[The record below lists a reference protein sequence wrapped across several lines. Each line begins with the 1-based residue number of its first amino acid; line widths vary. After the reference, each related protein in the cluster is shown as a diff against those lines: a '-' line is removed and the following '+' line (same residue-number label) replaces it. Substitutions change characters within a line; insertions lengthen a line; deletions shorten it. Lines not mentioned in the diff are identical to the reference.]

1 MSSVKEKK
9 KRVQYT
15 HTTFKKAVREAL
27 QGSNSLVKVA
37 RDHGIPYTTL
47 TKKVKQIKQGEAVQ
61 SGSRLI
67 SFNISYVLEDNF
79 KYCDSRSE
87 QENDDS
93 DLDEEQEFNFEP
105 ETPQKLEDFQKL
117 KDSPA
122 EEAQEDQKF
131 QMSDEVKEERQFDC
145 CIACLQRSDEL
156 FTDQKA
162 VEGFKAIVGNE
173 LVSSY
178 VTLSPT

>member
-1 MSSVKEKK
+1 MRLFNKG
-9 KRVQYT
+9 
-15 HTTFKKAVREAL
+15 
-27 QGSNSLVKVA
+27 QGSLA
-37 RDHGIPYTTL
+37 L
-47 TKKVKQIKQGEAVQ
+47 TFR
-61 SGSRLI
+61 S
-67 SFNISYVLEDNF
+67 VLEDNF

-93 DLDEEQEFNFEP
+93 DQDEEQEFNFEP
-105 ETPQKLEDFQKL
+105 ETTQKLVDFQKL
-117 KDSPA
+117 KDSPV
-122 EEAQEDQKF
+122 EEVQEDQKF
-131 QMSDEVKEERQFDC
+131 QMSVEVKEERQFDC